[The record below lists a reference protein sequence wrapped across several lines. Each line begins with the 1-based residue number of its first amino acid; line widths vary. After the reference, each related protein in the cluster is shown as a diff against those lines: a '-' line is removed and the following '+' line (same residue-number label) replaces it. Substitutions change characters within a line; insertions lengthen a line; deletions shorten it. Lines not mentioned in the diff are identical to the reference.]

1 MTLNF
6 HFLVY
11 ATGLNVLLSEARY
24 LNSNLDSHFSSERPQ
39 TCEEDCVTSRSSALR
54 TSQQIDLLLKLRV
67 FFFCIFFLFYSCE
80 NSTKRTPLSRSITGW
95 FNCL

>member
-11 ATGLNVLLSEARY
+11 ATSLNVLLSEARY

-39 TCEEDCVTSRSSALR
+39 TCEEDCVTSRSSALW

-67 FFFCIFFLFYSCE
+67 LFLLYFLFSF
-80 NSTKRTPLSRSITGW
+80 TLVKT
-95 FNCL
+95 

>member
-11 ATGLNVLLSEARY
+11 VTSLNVLLSEARY
-24 LNSNLDSHFSSERPQ
+24 LNSNLDSHFSSKRPQ
-39 TCEEDCVTSRSSALR
+39 TCEEDCVTRRSSALW

-67 FFFCIFFLFYSCE
+67 FFFCILFS
-80 NSTKRTPLSRSITGW
+80 L
-95 FNCL
+95 LLL

>member
-24 LNSNLDSHFSSERPQ
+24 LNSNLDGHFSSERPR
-39 TCEEDCVTSRSSALR
+39 TFDEDCVTSPSSALW
-54 TSQQIDLLLKLRV
+54 TSQQIDLLRV
-67 FFFCIFFLFYSCE
+67 FFFCIFFLFYSYE
-80 NSTKRTPLSRSITGW
+80 NVTKRTPLLRSITGW
-95 FNCL
+95 FNN